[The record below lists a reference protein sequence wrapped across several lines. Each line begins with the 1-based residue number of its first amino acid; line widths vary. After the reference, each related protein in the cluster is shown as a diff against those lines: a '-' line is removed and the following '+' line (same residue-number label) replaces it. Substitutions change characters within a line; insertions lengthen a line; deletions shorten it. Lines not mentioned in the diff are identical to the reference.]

1 MIVSATSGLS
11 QPVSGTT
18 RAYGQNSDPEF
29 EAIFLEHH
37 AGVLRI
43 LARLVGPGQAE
54 ELANEVFFRL
64 SRHSAGWLVTNNVA
78 GWLYRTA
85 TRAGI
90 DALRSSAH
98 RKRYE
103 HAAAIESSRGDE
115 TQAGPLQS
123 VLREEHRKKVH
134 KALTGMKP
142 AQAQLLLMRA
152 SGATY
157 KEIAEALGVA
167 VGGVGTLL
175 NRAEAEFRKRY
186 LKMTGGKK
194 EL

>member
-1 MIVSATSGLS
+1 MSLAG
-11 QPVSGTT
+11 
-18 RAYGQNSDPEF
+18 ADAEF
-29 EAIFLEHH
+29 EAIFLEYH
-37 AGVLRI
+37 AGVVRVLS
-43 LARLVGPGQAE
+43 RLVGPGQAE

-64 SRHSAGWLVTNNVA
+64 SRQSTHWLLTNNVA

-103 HAAAIESSRGDE
+103 QAAAVEGS
-115 TQAGPLQS
+115 QAEAVNRGPLEDI
-123 VLREEHRKKVH
+123 LRDEDRKKVQQV
-134 KALTGMKP
+134 LVRMKP

-152 SGATY
+152 SGACY

-167 VGGVGTLL
+167 TGGVGTLL
-175 NRAEAEFRKRY
+175 NRAETEFRKRY
-186 LKMTGGKK
+186 LKVSGGKR
-194 EL
+194 L

>member
-1 MIVSATSGLS
+1 MSATSGLS

-18 RAYGQNSDPEF
+18 RVYGPSADPEF
-29 EAIFLEHH
+29 EAIFLEHY
-37 AGVLRI
+37 AGVRRV

-64 SRHSAGWLVTNNVA
+64 SQHSVRWLVTNNVA
-78 GWLYRTA
+78 GWLYRAA
-85 TRAGI
+85 TCAGI
-90 DALRSSAH
+90 DALRSSAN

-103 HAAAIESSRGDE
+103 QAAALESRQASE
-115 TQAGPLQS
+115 TNGGPLRS
-123 VLREEHRKKVH
+123 MLRDEDRKKVH
-134 KALTGMKP
+134 TVLTRMKP

-186 LKMTGGKK
+186 MKVTGGRE